1 MTLPLKLRIR
11 CEIRSVLD
19 PCLEVIAPGSKMLHH
34 EKRVAGRR
42 GVEEYVIILRRHRG
56 ARDESREFIKH
67 GDLGRVGSRELLNN
81 RRDCGFGEEIP
92 NGLHNLLS
100 VRERGEP
107 WVNLNRGETGNRF
120 DGAERVPDRLLKD
133 LGEGGGGVSADEQ
146 HPLPLAR
153 QRDRR
158 GRGD

>member
-1 MTLPLKLRIR
+1 MALPLKFRIR
-11 CEIRSVLD
+11 SEIRTVLHAR
-19 PCLEVIAPGSKMLHH
+19 LQIVAPGSEVLQH
-34 EKRVAGRR
+34 EERVSRRR
-42 GVEEYVIILRRHRG
+42 GVKKHVVVLRRDRG

-67 GDLGRVGSRELLNN
+67 GDLGRVGAGEFLNN
-81 RRDCGFGEEIP
+81 RRDRGFGEQIP
-92 NGLHNLLS
+92 HGFHDLLA
-100 VRERGEP
+100 VREGGEP
-107 WVNLNRGETGNRF
+107 RINLYRGETGNRF
-120 DGAERVPDRLLKD
+120 DGAEGVPDRLLKD